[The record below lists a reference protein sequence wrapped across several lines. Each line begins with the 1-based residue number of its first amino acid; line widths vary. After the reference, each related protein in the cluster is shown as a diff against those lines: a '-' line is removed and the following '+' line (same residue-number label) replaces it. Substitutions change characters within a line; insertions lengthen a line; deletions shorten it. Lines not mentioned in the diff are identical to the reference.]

1 MNIATIILP
10 LFAGSLLLNILLLLM
25 VRYLG
30 TSPSFG
36 IPVMAIGRLKLWTTI
51 GPRIWFYGDMD
62 KLGDINDVLT
72 TPEKPGMQRWN
83 ELMSWVLRHIRA
95 SDQFLVYGG
104 DEFGWSID
112 PRFGGGSRHEANA
125 RMFAERIQALLRDAP
140 YTDAERQALWL
151 RTGKPYATITLAS
164 AHSTGWGEHR
174 KAFLAAQLRVLAA
187 KPKDR
192 AGQRGEILEGVM
204 A

>member
-1 MNIATIILP
+1 MNQYIVTLS
-10 LFAGSLLLNILLLLM
+10 FASLLLNILLIAL
-25 VRYLG
+25 VRHLAI
-30 TSPSFG
+30 SPSFG

-72 TPEKPGMQRWN
+72 TPQQAGMDRWN

-112 PRFGGGSRHEANA
+112 PRQGGGTRREANA
-125 RMFAERIQALLRDAP
+125 RMFCERIQALLRDAP

-164 AHSTGWGEHR
+164 AHSTGWRGHR
-174 KAFLAAQLRVLAA
+174 KAFLSAQLRVVRA

-192 AGQRGEILEGVM
+192 AGQRGEILEALG
-204 A
+204 